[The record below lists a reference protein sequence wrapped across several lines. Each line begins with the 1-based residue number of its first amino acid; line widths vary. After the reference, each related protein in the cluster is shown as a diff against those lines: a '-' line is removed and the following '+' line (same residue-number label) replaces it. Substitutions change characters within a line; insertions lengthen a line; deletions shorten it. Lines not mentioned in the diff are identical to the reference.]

1 MCEPNI
7 YLNGFKQSIVDEH
20 VLFFRLNEVI
30 SLTANVLQ
38 KPEHVQLILEL
49 DLRNN
54 KKHVFEQKS
63 LKGLIKFNF
72 KHLI

>member
-7 YLNGFKQSIVDEH
+7 YLNGFEQSIVDEH

-54 KKHVFEQKS
+54 KKNHVFEQRTVS
-63 LKGLIKFNF
+63 LTLNT
-72 KHLI
+72 

>member
-7 YLNGFKQSIVDEH
+7 YLNGFEQSIVDEH

-38 KPEHVQLILEL
+38 KPEHVQLILVL

-54 KKHVFEQKS
+54 KKKS
-63 LKGLIKFNF
+63 CFRTKNSKLNF